1 MKNAFVENDIEIL
14 VATMNRTD
22 LDFLSK
28 MFPFKHFSNY
38 NILIVNQ
45 SKTNVLSS
53 DYPSIRVINT
63 YDFGL
68 SKSRNLA
75 LQNAVGKILII
86 ADDDIIYQIDF
97 AEKTIVAHNKLDQ
110 ATVINFCA
118 INKNGSYLKKYPSD
132 SKKQL
137 NTLDIFN
144 TSSIEM
150 TINKERLDLAEIRFD
165 ENFGLGGIF
174 EMGEEAIFLFDLK
187 HKNQQISFE
196 NLIFV
201 EHKGL
206 TSSDKKSIKERY
218 YIYGAVLTRVLKNNY
233 TYWLFLKLLFDLKQK
248 KLKLRS
254 FFKVIV
260 SAKKGREKIQNIYHG
275 K

>member
-118 INKNGSYLKKYPSD
+118 INKNGSYLKKYPSN

-144 TSSIEM
+144 TSSI
-150 TINKERLDLAEIRFD
+150 
-165 ENFGLGGIF
+165 
-174 EMGEEAIFLFDLK
+174 
-187 HKNQQISFE
+187 
-196 NLIFV
+196 
-201 EHKGL
+201 
-206 TSSDKKSIKERY
+206 
-218 YIYGAVLTRVLKNNY
+218 
-233 TYWLFLKLLFDLKQK
+233 
-248 KLKLRS
+248 
-254 FFKVIV
+254 
-260 SAKKGREKIQNIYHG
+260 
-275 K
+275 